1 MTCPALH
8 VLRGTMGTREDGT
21 PVQPGHSRNDQGRTE
36 RTCRHCFSTH
46 R

>member
-8 VLRGTMGTREDGT
+8 ILRGAMGKKSNGH
-21 PVQPGHSRNDQGRTE
+21 PVQPGHSRDDQGRTE
-36 RTCRHCFSTH
+36 RTCRHCHSTT